1 MDHRSNTRVA
11 FKMGV
16 EITAGSYRSFSVET
30 RDLSLGG
37 LQVDSENRLPEKTE
51 CDVTLH
57 PAAGLGLATFSIKAT
72 VVRHTETGMGM
83 AFFHPSSEKL
93 LRLCDLLIA
102 AGQEE
107 VIQREI
113 GKLAPDVIP
122 KATEGTKDIFMM

>member
-37 LQVDSENRLPEKTE
+37 LQVDSETRLPEKTE

-57 PAAGLGLATFSIKAT
+57 PTSGLGLAAFTITAI
-72 VVRHTETGMGM
+72 VVRHTDTGMGM
-83 AFFHPSSEKL
+83 AFLHPSSEKL
-93 LRLCDLLIA
+93 FKLCDLLIA
-102 AGQEE
+102 AGQED
-107 VIQREI
+107 VIQREL
-113 GKLAPDVIP
+113 GNVDPDIVTQ
-122 KATEGTKDIFMM
+122 ATQGTKDIFMM